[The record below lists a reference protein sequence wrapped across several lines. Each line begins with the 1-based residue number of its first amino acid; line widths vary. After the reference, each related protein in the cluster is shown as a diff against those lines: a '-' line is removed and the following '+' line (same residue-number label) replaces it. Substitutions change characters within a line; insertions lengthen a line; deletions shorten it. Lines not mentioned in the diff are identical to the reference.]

1 MSLKKQR
8 TNADILDDPRGN
20 TNLVRSGY
28 DPRPLQQQKK
38 DSWYASLSPEQK
50 KIISWTAIGLG
61 LSLVAAAIFLIARGS
76 IRKKVSKTEE
86 DKSLGSDKHATWA
99 KQIRN
104 SFDNNGWWGTDE
116 VLLRNTLREIPSQ
129 EDFKL
134 VTKSYSK
141 IYKGA
146 SLVADMT
153 SELKQTEYDEML
165 AIIKSKPSK
174 KKDVVPG
181 QKIYDPIGWAKRINA
196 AINYSWLGLFVGT
209 DEDAI
214 RAVFIEM
221 PTQKA
226 YWDTKAKYRSM
237 YGVNMYDDM
246 KGDMDDLHTYLKII
260 WRKPKS

>member
-1 MSLKKQR
+1 MSLKRNR
-8 TNADILDDPRGN
+8 TSAEVLDDPRVN
-20 TNLVRSGY
+20 KNLVRS
-28 DPRPLQQQKK
+28 DFDTRPLQQQKK

-61 LSLVAAAIFLIARGS
+61 LSLVAAAVFLAARG
-76 IRKKVSKTEE
+76 IVRKGVSKSEE
-86 DKSLGSDKHATWA
+86 GKSLGSDQHATWA

-129 EDFKL
+129 EDFKA

-146 SLVADMT
+146 SLVNDMT
-153 SELKQTEYDEML
+153 AELKQTEYDEML

-181 QKIYDPIGWAKRINA
+181 QKTYDPVGWAKRIYA
-196 AINYSWLGLFVGT
+196 ALSYNWLGVFWGT
-209 DEDAI
+209 DEEAI
-214 RAVFIEM
+214 KAVFIEM

-226 YWDTKAKYRSM
+226 YWDTKAKYRKM
-237 YGVNMYDDM
+237 YGVNMYNDM
-246 KGDMDDLHTYLKII
+246 KADMDDLHGYLKII
-260 WRKPKS
+260 WRKPKT